1 MIANAVECAL
11 TRWQPFSKSC
21 NRHDALRR
29 FLHRHAI
36 SMRADDDDADAA
48 PTRASA
54 LDALGLARDV
64 TDADVIKR
72 AYRAACLRWHPD
84 KNPRD
89 VEKAQRMFTT
99 ITAAYHAL
107 TTTNFDYARWRRT
120 YAIPPLQSLEDVLAM
135 ALSGCDPMEIEATLR
150 ARGEFRPHAAFGVD
164 VHVPWCAG
172 GRAEA
177 SYDVHESAYTTTRA
191 IGGGDGG
198 DGGEDVARGLVARSG
213 TEVVSRHADGDA
225 VVGASAARPWE
236 RVGGVGF
243 DGDCVIDRAR
253 ASTGH
258 GAFVGRPDLDATSS
272 DASTAAEA
280 LNDAGV
286 KAFNAQDYDT
296 AYKYH
301 AEAVRLAPRTV
312 AYLGNQAAAALKVG
326 GQGDTR
332 RRRDA
337 LTLAVEASVAATAID
352 DKYVRGYVRGAKA
365 LLILGD
371 YGDGDVKALRRA
383 REMLEKALNV
393 DPTHGG
399 ATSTLKDVN
408 VSLQLFDDDSD

>member
-1 MIANAVECAL
+1 
-11 TRWQPFSKSC
+11 
-21 NRHDALRR
+21 
-29 FLHRHAI
+29 
-36 SMRADDDDADAA
+36 MRADDEAA

-64 TDADVIKR
+64 TDANVIKR

-107 TTTNFDYARWRRT
+107 TTANFDYARWRRT
-120 YAIPPLQSLEDVLAM
+120 YVIPPLQSLEDVLTM

-172 GRAEA
+172 ERAEA
-177 SYDVHESAYTTTRA
+177 SYDVRESAYTTTRA
-191 IGGGDGG
+191 IGGGGG
-198 DGGEDVARGLVARSG
+198 GGGEDVTRGLVTLSG
-213 TEVVSRHADGDA
+213 TEVVNRRADRDA
-225 VVGASAARPWE
+225 IVGASAARPWE

-243 DGDCVIDRAR
+243 DDDCVIDRAR
-253 ASTGH
+253 ASTGV

-383 REMLEKALNV
+383 REMLQKALNV
-393 DPTHGG
+393 DPTHSG

-408 VSLQLFDDDSD
+408 ISLQLFDDGSD